1 MLINLCET
9 LKCNLD
15 TEISYRYDRFSFVV
29 VFFKKSKMF
38 KFPKEIL
45 GKEELWFVLSV
56 PPFQRCG
63 SRRKL
68 VLFSRYNWESTPE
81 LNYFFVLLARD
92 VSTLICVVLSHRIFE
107 MELNR
112 MEYDQIYIRILLFKK
127 LTKNHKFFKEK
138 LKFIYGDL
146 LVICAQIND
155 INLKFFL
162 W

>member
-9 LKCNLD
+9 LKCNLND
-15 TEISYRYDRFSFVV
+15 TEISYQYDRFSFVVVV

-56 PPFQRCG
+56 PSFQRCG

-127 LTKNHKFFKEK
+127 VNKKSYIFQRKVKIYIRWFTCDLCSNKWYKF
-138 LKFIYGDL
+138 
-146 LVICAQIND
+146 
-155 INLKFFL
+155 
-162 W
+162 

>member
-9 LKCNLD
+9 LKCNLND

-29 VFFKKSKMF
+29 VVVFFKNSKMF

-81 LNYFFVLLARD
+81 LNYFFVLLARN

-112 MEYDQIYIRILLFKK
+112 MEYDQIYIRIWLFKK
-127 LTKNHKFFKEK
+127 S
-138 LKFIYGDL
+138 LK
-146 LVICAQIND
+146 
-155 INLKFFL
+155 KS
-162 W
+162 